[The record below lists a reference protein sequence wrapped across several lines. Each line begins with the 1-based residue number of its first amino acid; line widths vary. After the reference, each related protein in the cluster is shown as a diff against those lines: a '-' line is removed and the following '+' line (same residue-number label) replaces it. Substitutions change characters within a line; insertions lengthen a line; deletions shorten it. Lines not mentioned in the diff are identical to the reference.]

1 MWRKVGKWRNCS
13 IIIFL
18 RIQLSLMNHVTLR
31 ENVLYY
37 SLYIRAFYPYMAKP
51 RVALTQMQLH

>member
-1 MWRKVGKWRNCS
+1 
-13 IIIFL
+13 
-18 RIQLSLMNHVTLR
+18 MNHVTLR